1 MSAGHSAPRLEIIGI
16 TGIPEVRTGVRL
28 GQEIARAC
36 AAQGTPVAGGD
47 VVVVTQKI
55 VSKAEGQ
62 VVSLSDVEPTKFAL
76 DFAAA
81 SGRDPRLIEL
91 ILMESR
97 SIVRTDPA
105 RGILIAETRHG
116 FVCANAGIDTSNVP
130 GDEMVSLLPEDPDQS
145 ARRILDELRDAAA
158 GVDAAVVISDT
169 FGRAWREGHVNFAI
183 GMAGIEPFKDYRG
196 TLDAVGKVMGV
207 TRIAD
212 VDELAAAAELVMAKV
227 AGIPVALIRGHRFT
241 RGDQGYGALVRPR
254 SGDLFR

>member
-1 MSAGHSAPRLEIIGI
+1 MAGD
-16 TGIPEVRTGVRL
+16 
-28 GQEIARAC
+28 
-36 AAQGTPVAGGD
+36 D

-55 VSKAEGQ
+55 VSKAEGR
-62 VVSLSDVEPTKFAL
+62 VVSLSGVEPTRSAL

-91 ILMESR
+91 ILSESR

-105 RGILIAETRHG
+105 RGILITETRHG
-116 FVCANAGIDTSNVP
+116 FVCANAGIDASNVP
-130 GDEMVSLLPEDPDQS
+130 GDEMVSLLPEDPDRS

-183 GMAGIEPFKDYRG
+183 GMARIEPFKDYRG
-196 TLDAVGKVMGV
+196 TADAVGKVMGV

-212 VDELAAAAELVMAKV
+212 VDELAAAAELVMAKKT
-227 AGIPVALIRGHRFT
+227 GIPVALIRGHRFT
-241 RGDQGYGALVRPR
+241 QGDQGYAALVRPR